1 MLLSKVARRVSDSEV
16 LRVLKLILKA
26 TGKRGIAQGD
36 VLAPMLSNVYLT
48 EVDLMLERAKA
59 VTRYGK

>member
-1 MLLSKVARRVSDSEV
+1 VLLSKVAKRVSDPEV

-36 VLAPMLSNVYLT
+36 VRTPRTQKATSASNA
-48 EVDLMLERAKA
+48 R
-59 VTRYGK
+59 